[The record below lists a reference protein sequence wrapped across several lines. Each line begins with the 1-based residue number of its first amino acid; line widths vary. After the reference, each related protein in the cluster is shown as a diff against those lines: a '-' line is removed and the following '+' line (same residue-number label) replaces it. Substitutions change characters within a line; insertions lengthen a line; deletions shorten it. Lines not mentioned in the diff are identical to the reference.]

1 MAVKGL
7 NTNAL
12 LRAFD
17 LFLLSRGGGGGGGG
31 GGREGLCGV
40 EFQRFVRHSVITL
53 LS

>member
-17 LFLLSRGGGGGGGG
+17 LFLLSRVWGGGGGGGG
-31 GGREGLCGV
+31 GEGGREGGFMRC
-40 EFQRFVRHSVITL
+40 
-53 LS
+53 